1 MLYIR
6 QDTDAAQ
13 AAIVRFPTQDFTW
26 FHFFFSNNFE
36 DEVGND
42 EQKSM
47 DEGKRKTTPC
57 QSIN

>member
-1 MLYIR
+1 MLLKLLSLGSPLRTSHDSIL
-6 QDTDAAQ
+6 T
-13 AAIVRFPTQDFTW
+13 
-26 FHFFFSNNFE
+26 SNNFE

-57 QSIN
+57 QSIH

>member
-13 AAIVRFPTQDFTW
+13 AAIVRFRTSHDSIFT
-26 FHFFFSNNFE
+26 SNNFE
-36 DEVGND
+36 DEVWND

>member
-1 MLYIR
+1 MLLKLLSLGSPLRTSYDSI
-6 QDTDAAQ
+6 
-13 AAIVRFPTQDFTW
+13 FT
-26 FHFFFSNNFE
+26 SNNFE

-57 QSIN
+57 QSIH

>member
-1 MLYIR
+1 MLYTR
-6 QDTDAAQ
+6 QDTDTAQ
-13 AAIVRFPTQDFTW
+13 AAGSPLRTSHDSILT
-26 FHFFFSNNFE
+26 SNNFE

-57 QSIN
+57 QSIH